1 MKYEEEV
8 EYLNILLN
16 NRKSDLNLPKLSD
29 EQEMKVTNLFLQIDQ
44 LYNEVRYN
52 ECWRGEKVW
61 VIKHSNAHNADTT
74 Q

>member
-52 ECWRGEKVW
+52 EC
-61 VIKHSNAHNADTT
+61 
-74 Q
+74 